1 MTRPVV
7 QLAAAVVVMLAGAWL
22 IGLWAVGIV
31 LFGLGLLAGVDALL
45 RDDDRRTSAKNLASN
60 EVLERWRRSR

>member
-31 LFGLGLLAGVDALL
+31 LFMLGLVVAADALL
-45 RDDDRRTSAKNLASN
+45 RDDDRRTVSNLPSG
-60 EVLERWRRSR
+60 EVLERWRRQR